1 MIKTSLFSEAIDNRN
16 IKLQIVFWL
25 INNMEN
31 SNIPYGDETVKG
43 ASTDTYKMVL
53 QKVLFMWSS
62 MPIFSF
68 IGYSLTKLF
77 RKPDNKRVRL
87 FIYQNDVSRRKNKLI
102 CHNKDVS
109 SSW

>member
-16 IKLQIVFWL
+16 IKLKIVFWL

-68 IGYSLTKLF
+68 IGYALTELF
-77 RKPDNKRVRL
+77 RKPDNDMKFINKQVRL
-87 FIYQNDVSRRKNKLI
+87 CMHQTMFWEEKNI
-102 CHNKDVS
+102 S
-109 SSW
+109 TS